1 MSVFQS
7 RTMDDAKRI
16 VTQLAIGAHLT
27 EWEGSASPFWQYA
40 TLTVGEHSFRVGVSS
55 GGVISFNGDPFT
67 PTKRVMCVTY
77 KAARSSLAERIARNV
92 IASRSVGQVAQAH

>member
-7 RTMDDAKRI
+7 RTIDDAKRI

-92 IASRSVGQVAQAH
+92 IASRTIGQLAHAH

>member
-67 PTKRVMCVTY
+67 PTKRVICVTY
-77 KAARSSLAERIARNV
+77 KAARTSLAERIARNV
-92 IASRSVGQVAQAH
+92 IASRSIGHLALAA

>member
-40 TLTVGEHSFRVGVSS
+40 ILTVGEHSFRVGVSS

-92 IASRSVGQVAQAH
+92 IASRTIGQLALAH